1 MVRDS
6 VPLGDFCCVNFSLKS
21 IKDCVGIAMGKR
33 VEVKISQLIKQH
45 NISYREL
52 SRLTDI
58 RHSALIELANQQRQN
73 INFSHIERIA
83 ESLNIKDIRE
93 IITIK
98 ETNE

>member
-1 MVRDS
+1 
-6 VPLGDFCCVNFSLKS
+6 
-21 IKDCVGIAMGKR
+21 MGKR

-58 RHSALIELANQQRQN
+58 RHSALIELANQKRQN